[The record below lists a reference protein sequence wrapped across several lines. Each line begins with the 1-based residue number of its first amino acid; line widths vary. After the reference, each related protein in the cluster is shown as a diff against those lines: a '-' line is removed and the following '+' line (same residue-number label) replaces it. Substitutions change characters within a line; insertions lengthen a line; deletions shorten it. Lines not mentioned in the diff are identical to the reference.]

1 MSDNNQG
8 CAQFYLS
15 DTMLPS
21 SLNSLERSYHGK
33 IMFKSSANKVYYI
46 GVQAISD
53 CPYSI
58 TVTDSSNEL
67 VLL

>member
-1 MSDNNQG
+1 
-8 CAQFYLS
+8 
-15 DTMLPS
+15 MLPS